1 MIFRSEA
8 RKRLARWPLAVS
20 NFLLSSSRGT
30 VFRKNSSQSGRE
42 PRAERGATRSRSQ
55 DKLNKSSRA
64 QERTA
69 VQRFYGSLPPLSGR
83 TARIVTRECKFV
95 SGKPQQVQVGAR
107 RINHAR
113 HQDAERPSDRP
124 GSLQAALVFMCQNRH
139 ISDAL
144 LNIKA
149 TRRVVHALPSF
160 AAAAP
165 SIKHTN
171 APRAV
176 SLAPTRMRARV
187 CDFRCAR
194 VLEGEA
200 RWGRLSR

>member
-1 MIFRSEA
+1 
-8 RKRLARWPLAVS
+8 
-20 NFLLSSSRGT
+20 
-30 VFRKNSSQSGRE
+30 
-42 PRAERGATRSRSQ
+42 
-55 DKLNKSSRA
+55 
-64 QERTA
+64 
-69 VQRFYGSLPPLSGR
+69 VQRFYGSLPPLSGW

-95 SGKPQQVQVGAR
+95 SGKPQRVQVGAR

-113 HQDAERPSDRP
+113 RQDAERPSDRP

-144 LNIKA
+144 LNIKT

-176 SLAPTRMRARV
+176 SLAPTRVRARV

-194 VLEGEA
+194 VLEGGTTGSLIALGGYFVVCAA
-200 RWGRLSR
+200 RGGPFFVDGTGRDTSDCP